1 MSGNLP
7 YMQFGQSACMFHISH
22 GFQYRQ
28 DRRYIA
34 VALPVADIV
43 KWHGGDG
50 CIKKAWTISDNPRLL
65 AYQDIEDD
73 TRRVHH

>member
-1 MSGNLP
+1 VHEDAGVVLS
-7 YMQFGQSACMFHISH
+7 C
-22 GFQYRQ
+22 QYRNFATFADMKRISQ
-28 DRRYIA
+28 HFQLCQNLWYI
-34 VALPVADIV
+34 ADIV

>member
-1 MSGNLP
+1 MYGDK
-7 YMQFGQSACMFHISH
+7 IRVSH
-22 GFQYRQ
+22 GFESCQMLE
-28 DRRYIA
+28 YI
-34 VALPVADIV
+34 ADIV